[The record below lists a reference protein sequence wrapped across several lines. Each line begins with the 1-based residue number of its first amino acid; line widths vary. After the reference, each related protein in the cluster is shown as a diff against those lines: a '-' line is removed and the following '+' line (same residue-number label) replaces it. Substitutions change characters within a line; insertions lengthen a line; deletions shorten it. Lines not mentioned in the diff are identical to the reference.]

1 MNRYSR
7 ADRNTGGIVGG
18 LALLVLA
25 AAGMLAMA
33 AVTRMDTQ
41 VASEMHRQ
49 YCQDVALWQAEAARG
64 VPLNR
69 RVGQPD
75 WKGIAAEQC
84 PARVQPMDHTAQ
96 RQLVQ
101 F

>member
-1 MNRYSR
+1 MTRT
-7 ADRNTGGIVGG
+7 DRNTGGIVGG
-18 LALLVLA
+18 FAALVMA

-33 AVTRMDTQ
+33 AVTRIDTQ
-41 VASEMHRQ
+41 VASEAHRQ
-49 YCQDVALWQAEAARG
+49 YCQDVALWRSEVERG

-69 RVGQPD
+69 RAGQPD
-75 WKGIAAEQC
+75 YRQIADEQC